1 MDEANHVA
9 SFDAGAVSRFSEL
22 EILDAVQQLSP
33 SYRAVF
39 NLYVIEGYSHKEI
52 SQLLDVNEST
62 SRSNLVKARLKLQ
75 NILLKQR

>member
-1 MDEANHVA
+1 MDEASNVA
-9 SFDAGAVSRFSEL
+9 SFDADAVSRFSEL
-22 EILDAVQQLSP
+22 EILNAVQQLSP

-75 NILLKQR
+75 NILLKQG

>member
-1 MDEANHVA
+1 MDEASHVA
-9 SFDAGAVSRFSEL
+9 SFDADAVSRFSEL
-22 EILDAVQQLSP
+22 EILEAVQQLSP

-39 NLYVIEGYSHKEI
+39 NLYIIEGYSHKEI

-75 NILLKQR
+75 HILLKQR

>member
-1 MDEANHVA
+1 
-9 SFDAGAVSRFSEL
+9 VSRFSEL

-75 NILLKQR
+75 NILLKQG